1 VASLQGEYVALAN
14 STTKA
19 DVMINDQINL
29 DAFFAS
35 VLEDYK
41 AGVLTRNQAVAGL
54 VHFAVALNNDD
65 FDEARRW
72 AQQGRKLSRDLVSV
86 DEALLL
92 LSRPPTAARH

>member
-1 VASLQGEYVALAN
+1 VASLEGELVALST

-19 DVMINDQINL
+19 DVMTNDQINL

-35 VLEDYK
+35 ILEDYK
-41 AGVLTRNQAVAGL
+41 AGTLTKDQAVGGL
-54 VHFAVALNNDD
+54 VHFAVALNRDD

-72 AQQGRKLSRDLVSV
+72 AQQGRKLSRDLISV

>member
-1 VASLQGEYVALAN
+1 MA
-14 STTKA
+14 
-19 DVMINDQINL
+19 NDQINL

-35 VLEDYK
+35 ILEDYK
-41 AGVLTRNQAVAGL
+41 TGMLTRDQAVGGL
-54 VHFAVALNNDD
+54 VHFAVALNSDD

-72 AQQGRKLSRDLVSV
+72 ANQGRKLSRDLISV